1 MSGVKTIML
10 DSEGGLE
17 FGKSWDRDVEQPR
30 DVIEGADGLVEE
42 QLEINGGVGSVVDLV
57 DGRLELL
64 SLGR

>member
-1 MSGVKTIML
+1 ML

-17 FGKSWDRDVEQPR
+17 FEKSWDRDVEQPR
-30 DVIEGADGLVEE
+30 DVFEGADGLVEE